1 MQARDNLPLEPA
13 TSQEWVA
20 CVLAHFDEF
29 LLDHAACER
38 KASAMAMSFVVKYTD
53 HPKMLEPM
61 IAVAREELAHYHEV
75 FRMIQRRGIPLRP
88 DEKDPYVKGLQKHVR
103 HSRAEHLLD
112 KLMIA
117 AVIEARGCE
126 RFHVISQHLPTQEL
140 RDYYLKLAREEAGHY
155 RVFLKMAKMYYDDA
169 VVDARLQDFIAIE
182 REVIQTIPIRPAVH

>member
-1 MQARDNLPLEPA
+1 MLALANLPLEPA
-13 TSQEWVA
+13 TSREWVD
-20 CVLAHFDEF
+20 CVLANFDDF

-38 KASAMAMSFVVKYTD
+38 KASAMAMSFVVKYPD

-75 FRMIQRRGIPLRP
+75 FRMIQRRNIPLKP
-88 DEKDPYVKGLQKHVR
+88 DEKDPYVKGLQKHTR

-126 RFHVISQHLPTQEL
+126 RFHIIAQHLPTEEL
-140 RDYYLKLAREEAGHY
+140 RRYYDKLAREEAGHY
-155 RVFLKMAKMYYDDA
+155 TVFLKMAKMYYDSEA
-169 VVDARLQDFIAIE
+169 VDMRLQDFIAIE
-182 REVIQTIPIRPAVH
+182 QEVIKSIPIRPAVH

>member
-1 MQARDNLPLEPA
+1 MLALDSLPLQPA
-13 TSQEWVA
+13 TSPEWVA
-20 CVLAHFDEF
+20 CVLADFDAF

-38 KASAMAMSFVVKYTD
+38 KASAMAMSFVVKYPD

-88 DEKDPYVKGLQKHVR
+88 DEKDPYVKGLQRHAR

-112 KLMIA
+112 KLMMA

-126 RFHVISQHLPTQEL
+126 RFHVIAQHLPTEEL
-140 RDYYLKLAREEAGHY
+140 RRYYDKLAREEAGHF

-169 VVDARLQDFIAIE
+169 VVDARLKDYIGFEQ
-182 REVIQTIPIRPAVH
+182 EVVDTLPIRPAVH